1 MKGLAGT
8 SAEPVSGSGNACSPR
23 ELRSNLRLEL
33 WEVEH
38 GPRGGYELSLIEKG
52 KNYGWPPV
60 FYGEKHNR
68 LPISQPETPLHLA
81 KPVLYWAPV
90 IAPRKLMFHRG
101 PKMFLPWNGNCFIH
115 SPAGKSTRP
124 HPRSPR

>member
-33 WEVEH
+33 WGVEH

-60 FYGEKHNR
+60 FYGENHKR
-68 LPISQPETPLHLA
+68 LPISKPETPLPLA
-81 KPVLYWAPV
+81 KPGHYLAPGV
-90 IAPRKLMFHRG
+90 APRQQMVHPG
-101 PKMFLPWNGNCFIH
+101 PTKF
-115 SPAGKSTRP
+115 
-124 HPRSPR
+124 